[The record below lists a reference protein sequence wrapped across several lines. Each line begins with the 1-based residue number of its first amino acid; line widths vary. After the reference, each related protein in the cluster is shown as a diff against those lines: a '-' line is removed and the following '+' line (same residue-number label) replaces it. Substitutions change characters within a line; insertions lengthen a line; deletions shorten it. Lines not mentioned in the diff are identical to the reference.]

1 MAIVESGL
9 IEIWIEKH
17 MKTMDTFCDRRL
29 SSTSEKP
36 MDLSDMTGA
45 ISVLLAGLVC
55 AFVILLTE
63 IIFRKL
69 RLIIENVVYKSFR
82 SHKLHVQNL

>member
-17 MKTMDTFCDRRL
+17 MKTMDNFCDRRL
-29 SSTSEKP
+29 SSTSEKA
-36 MDLSDMTGA
+36 MDLSDVAGA
-45 ISVLLAGLVC
+45 LSVLLAGLVS
-55 AFVILLTE
+55 AFVILLAE

-69 RLIIENVVYKSFR
+69 RLVIENVVYKMFPFT
-82 SHKLHVQNL
+82 